1 MRYVV
6 DSFAWLEYFMGTDAG
21 EKARK
26 IIDSSADE
34 KLTPTI
40 CVAEIY
46 AKVLRVEGLER
57 AELQRAFIKSR
68 SALVSLTEEIS
79 IEAAKVDVEMKK
91 KVAGWGLADSIVLG
105 TARRKKAKVLTG
117 DEHFLNMPETTFIE

>member
-21 EKARK
+21 EKAKK

-46 AKVLRVEGLER
+46 AKVLRAEGPER
-57 AELQRAFIKSR
+57 AELQRAFIKMR
-68 SALVSLTEEIS
+68 SAPVSLTEDIAV
-79 IEAAKVDVEMKK
+79 EAAKVDVEMKK

-105 TARRKKAKVLTG
+105 TARKKKAKVLTG
-117 DEHFLNMPETTFIE
+117 DKHFLNMPETIFIE